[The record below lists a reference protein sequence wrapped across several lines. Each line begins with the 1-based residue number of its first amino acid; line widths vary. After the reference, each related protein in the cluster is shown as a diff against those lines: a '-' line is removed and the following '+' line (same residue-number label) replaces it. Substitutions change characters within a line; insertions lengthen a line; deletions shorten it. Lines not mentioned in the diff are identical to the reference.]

1 MLAIAAAKHLHT
13 RAKAGVSQISRAS
26 YQTHSPHGHSVR
38 GNGKWPSRLLAYL
51 RNAFSSASVQ
61 APRQGLAGHGLSSAA
76 AGRLREAMPRGLGWA
91 SRFAPRATSAA
102 KSAMS
107 HLGAHSYVRSISQTL
122 AAQLRMWPSASRFA
136 GSRLGPQNWAF
147 GSGGKWS
154 PYLKIFA
161 RNLSAPLMPSNVS
174 SARAIMAQIQRQT
187 MVGLMTQQR
196 REFSLVSPLA
206 YETRIR
212 MLAPDSA
219 AGGGGGAVGHQG
231 YRRSAAGAR
240 ASSTCNKGAN
250 GSASK
255 HANEAGLPS
264 LLFDDK
270 PLHPAAR
277 ASQARASLADQRAT
291 ITIPYVAP
299 TRRLSSDG
307 HDTSPNDV
315 LQLLADAD
323 KLQHRHRLLLSRLM
337 ERLSATGW
345 DIHYAHISVPIE
357 GIEIALPPSSGIRTV
372 AELEALLCDWGLDTS
387 HFAAALRGPRAPPSA
402 TTRPAAPDVQRSASA
417 SLDRDSD
424 GSWDSEAMG
433 SDIFSLIVNE
443 VVDPEEA
450 YREDVRDFLS
460 QLEQMPRLQSI

>member
-1 MLAIAAAKHLHT
+1 
-13 RAKAGVSQISRAS
+13 
-26 YQTHSPHGHSVR
+26 P
-38 GNGKWPSRLLAYL
+38 L
-51 RNAFSSASVQ
+51 R
-61 APRQGLAGHGLSSAA
+61 
-76 AGRLREAMPRGLGWA
+76 
-91 SRFAPRATSAA
+91 
-102 KSAMS
+102 
-107 HLGAHSYVRSISQTL
+107 
-122 AAQLRMWPSASRFA
+122 
-136 GSRLGPQNWAF
+136 
-147 GSGGKWS
+147 
-154 PYLKIFA
+154 
-161 RNLSAPLMPSNVS
+161 
-174 SARAIMAQIQRQT
+174 
-187 MVGLMTQQR
+187 
-196 REFSLVSPLA
+196 
-206 YETRIR
+206 
-212 MLAPDSA
+212 
-219 AGGGGGAVGHQG
+219 
-231 YRRSAAGAR
+231 
-240 ASSTCNKGAN
+240 
-250 GSASK
+250 
-255 HANEAGLPS
+255 
-264 LLFDDK
+264 
-270 PLHPAAR
+270 PAAR

-299 TRRLSSDG
+299 TKRLSSDG

-345 DIHYAHISVPIE
+345 DIHYAHINVPTE

-372 AELEALLCDWGLDTS
+372 AELDALLCDWGLDTS
-387 HFAAALRGPRAPPSA
+387 HFAAALRGPRAPPPA